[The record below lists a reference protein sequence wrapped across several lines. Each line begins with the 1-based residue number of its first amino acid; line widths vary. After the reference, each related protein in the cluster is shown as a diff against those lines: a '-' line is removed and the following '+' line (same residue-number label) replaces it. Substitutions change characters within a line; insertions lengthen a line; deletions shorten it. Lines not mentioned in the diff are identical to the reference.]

1 MISKSNKKRLIVQR
15 LLFITIL
22 SAILLNFPII
32 AAVTR
37 AEFIIG
43 LPILFI
49 YIFSI
54 AVALIIATAVIIRKI
69 K

>member
-32 AAVTR
+32 SAFTK